1 MRYAVSVPVLVAVL
15 CLAVASPAGA
25 KSKPAKN
32 AYVVHNLVA
41 DQSGR
46 ADQTDPNVVNA
57 WGLAALPTGPWWIAD
72 NGTDTATVVDASGAP
87 FPPPPA
93 TPLAVQVNSAP
104 TGEVA
109 NAGSGFVVSNGVA
122 SDAAKFIFDTEEGKI
137 LGWSPIVSPT
147 SAVLAADRSN
157 VGAIY
162 KGLAIASTA
171 TGGRLF
177 AADFH
182 NRR

>member
-1 MRYAVSVPVLVAVL
+1 MGEEGAASNAPTAERVARRYQCSKPSSRPVVPSVERSEDA
-15 CLAVASPAGA
+15 CGQRASPAGA

-57 WGLAALPTGPWWIAD
+57 WGLAALPTGPWWLAD

-122 SDAAKFIFDTEEGKI
+122 SDAAKSIFDTAEGKI
-137 LGWSPIVSPT
+137 LGWSSTVSPT
-147 SAVLAADRSN
+147 SAVLAAD
-157 VGAIY
+157 
-162 KGLAIASTA
+162 
-171 TGGRLF
+171 
-177 AADFH
+177 
-182 NRR
+182 